1 MRVRDL
7 KSPSKDELVSYQRR
21 GCFDEHL
28 VTFYS
33 LAYGKPYIYRDTYLL
48 YSDPL
53 TKTLSVFL
61 FELGK
66 KEHML
71 QCVKTA
77 LSAFKPNRFLVDSP
91 EELPLDIGNYHR
103 ERIFVDKDYQINL
116 REFDENLRGKA
127 YEKLRYRVN
136 NAKKR
141 GYVLKVDKKMTA
153 AHSFV
158 IASHMTKEIYNVWDY
173 QLYLAINE
181 YVTRFS
187 SPRFFNVFLNG
198 ELVGFDL
205 VDFTDTVMIV
215 PLGFILASHPSL
227 SDFLMFEEVIYAK
240 KQGLDWLDV
249 GWSCDPG
256 LEEFKKKWT
265 AIPRFTVYVQEYFRK
280 DVSSTRITAQDI
292 Q

>member
-1 MRVRDL
+1 MKDL
-7 KSPSKDELVSYQRR
+7 KSLSEKELISYQRR
-21 GCFDEHL
+21 GYFDENL

-33 LAYGKPYIYRDTYLL
+33 IAYGKPYVCRDTYIL

-61 FELGK
+61 FELNGK
-66 KEHML
+66 ENVL
-71 QCVKTA
+71 ECVNTA
-77 LSAFKPNRFLVDSP
+77 LRNFKPNRLLVDSP
-91 EELPLDIGNYHR
+91 EELPPDIGDYHR
-103 ERIFVDKDYQINL
+103 ERTFVDKDYQINVK
-116 REFDENLRGKA
+116 EFDENLRGKA

-136 NAKKR
+136 NARKR
-141 GYVLKVDKKMTA
+141 GYKLTVDRKMTA

-205 VDFTDTVMIV
+205 VDFTDTAMIV
-215 PLGFILASHPSL
+215 PLGFILASYPSL

>member
-1 MRVRDL
+1 MRDF
-7 KSPSKDELVSYQRR
+7 KSLSEDELIRYQKR
-21 GCFDEHL
+21 GCFDENL
-28 VTFYS
+28 VTFFS
-33 LAYGKPYIYRDTYLL
+33 LAYGKPYIYRDTYVL
-48 YSDPL
+48 YSDAL

-61 FELGK
+61 FELNGK
-66 KEHML
+66 EDIL
-71 QCVKTA
+71 ECVNAA

-91 EELPLDIGNYHR
+91 KELPLDIGDYHR
-103 ERIFVDKDYQINL
+103 ERTFVDKDYQINL
-116 REFDENLRGKA
+116 KDFDENLRGKA

-136 NAKKR
+136 NAARR
-141 GYVLKVDKKMTA
+141 GYKLTVDKKMTA

-181 YVTRFS
+181 YVTKFS
-187 SPRFFNVFLNG
+187 SPKFFNVLLDN

-205 VDFTDTVMIV
+205 VDFTDTVMVV

-227 SDFLMFEEVIYAK
+227 SDFLMFEEVSYAK

-280 DVSSTRITAQDI
+280 DASNARITP
-292 Q
+292 